1 MSEPTFAV
9 PERPQ
14 LRPGLAATPDADD
27 PRFLIIWDELRI
39 SSQMIRLPKT
49 HFALV
54 EKMNGRR
61 SLRDLQAEAMR
72 AAGGLIVPMD
82 SFAELVERLDAA
94 LFLDSP
100 RFEAYLTGPVRQPSC
115 VGCYPAEPAQ
125 IRDLL
130 RSYFTAPNGPGIP
143 GEPNPNGRLRAALLP
158 HIDYQRGNVSF
169 AWGFKEVFEQSDA
182 SLFVII
188 GTSHYS
194 PQRFTLT
201 RQHFQSPLGL
211 VETDQEYIDKLE
223 DYYGEGLFDDPVA
236 HFPEHSI
243 ELEVVFLQY
252 LYENRRPFTIV
263 PLVVGSFRDCVEERT
278 EPSQQGDI
286 QQMIQALR
294 QAEAETQEKICYI
307 ISGDLA
313 HIGPKFGDAQNVA
326 EPWLTRS
333 KEQDHALLKAASDVD
348 MAEYFQ
354 VIAAEKDERRI
365 CGLPPTYTLLQAIR
379 PGSGKLL
386 HYGQYVHP
394 RGHESV
400 SFASMA
406 FYQ

>member
-1 MSEPTFAV
+1 MSEPKFAV

-14 LRPGLAATPDADD
+14 LRPGLAAGPDADD
-27 PRFLIIWDELRI
+27 PRFLIIYDELRI

-72 AAGGLIVPMD
+72 VAGGLIVPLD
-82 SFAELVERLDAA
+82 AFAELVERLDAA

-115 VGCYPAEPAQ
+115 VGCYPAEPAK
-125 IRDLL
+125 IRAML
-130 RSYFTAPNGPGIP
+130 RSYFTAPGGPGLP
-143 GEPNPNGRLRAALLP
+143 AEPDPNGRLRAALLP

-169 AWGFKEVFEQSDA
+169 AWGFKEVFEHSDA

-194 PQRFTLT
+194 PQRFTVT
-201 RQHFQSPLGL
+201 RQHFQTPLGL

-223 DYYGEGLFDDPVA
+223 NYYGDGLFDDQIA

-243 ELEVVFLQY
+243 ELEVVYLQY
-252 LYENRRPFTIV
+252 LYENRRPFKIV
-263 PLVVGSFRDCVEERT
+263 PLVVGSFRDCVEEGI
-278 EPSQQGDI
+278 EPSQQSDI

-294 QAEAETQEKICYI
+294 QAEAETKERICYI

-313 HIGPKFGDAQNVA
+313 HIGPKFGDHQQAA
-326 EPWLTRS
+326 EPWLARS
-333 KEQDHALLKAASDVD
+333 REQDQAILKAAGTVD
-348 MAEYFQ
+348 MTKYFN
-354 VIAAEKDERRI
+354 VIAAEQDQRRI
-365 CGLPPTYTLLQAIR
+365 CGLPPTYTLLEAIR
-379 PGSGKLL
+379 PSSGQLL